1 MDDCRLLLNQI
12 PQVSIRHIYG
22 EANRNADWLANFGL
36 NLDSEFESF
45 AGLLVD
51 LILVL
56 EVDSRGLYYNRQCTE
71 PVFAV

>member
-1 MDDCRLLLNQI
+1 M
-12 PQVSIRHIYG
+12 STRHIYK
-22 EANRNADWLANFGL
+22 EANRSADWFANFGL

-45 AGLLVD
+45 ASLPVD

-56 EVDSRGLYYNRQCTE
+56 EADSRGLYYNRQCTE